1 MRYAYG
7 HVGACDATLKD
18 SEYHFESVKS
28 HRVRT
33 GVRYTFGQ
41 RETGFKPYIGAAWE
55 HEFNGE
61 AKASIA
67 GIGEAPAPSVKGNTG
82 IFELGF
88 DWDDDSKW
96 VVGLGANA
104 YIGKRKGWDGM
115 ARVFYNF

>member
-1 MRYAYG
+1 M
-7 HVGACDATLKD
+7 
-18 SEYHFESVKS
+18 
-28 HRVRT
+28 RT

-41 RETGFKPYIGAAWE
+41 QEKGFKPYIGAAWE

-61 AKASIA
+61 AKASIS
-67 GIGEAPAPSVKGNTG
+67 GIGEVPAPTLQGNTG

-88 DWDDDSKW
+88 DWDADTKW
-96 VVGLGANA
+96 VFGMNANA